1 MSASPQPPSG
11 VSRRRLFQLGAGGAG
26 LAVAGSL
33 LPPSV
38 QQALASPPPRGGLKA
53 IKHVVVLV
61 QENRS
66 FDHYY
71 GTLRGVRGFGDR
83 NAIRLRDGGSVFEQP
98 GGTAGHVLPFP
109 VRKAAQD
116 ASKDLQ
122 YIGALDH
129 SWDGGHKAWNDGW
142 NDGWIGAKS
151 PATMAFYDRADLPF
165 HYELADTFTICD
177 AYHCALPSSTS
188 PNRNYLVSGYTGYEP
203 GSTTR
208 RAIDNAAYS
217 EDTHAGYSWT
227 TYAEELQR
235 AGRSWKVYQEWDN
248 YQDNNLEFYV
258 SFKQVAR
265 KALAAAGDFKS
276 LDSFYGKLAGV
287 PAAEQDA
294 MLAKLEQGVATL
306 SPAERVLYERGLRR
320 GRPHSLADSLRADIA
335 AGALPEVSYLVP
347 SSVDSE
353 HPGDSSPAASATL
366 TYQVLDAIASN
377 REIWDSTVVLLT
389 FDEND
394 GFFDHVPA
402 PCPPAEVT
410 DEYYNGLPIGFGA
423 RVPMMIVSPWTVGGY
438 VSSEIFDH
446 TSVTRF
452 LETWTG
458 VRAPDISAWRRTVSG
473 DLTGVFDFDRARRSQ
488 VPPRPAPAPVFT
500 SRWRPAP
507 PANQKLPEPERGRR
521 PARPLPYQP
530 DASARLDAS
539 KRTLTLDLAN
549 GGQSSVHL
557 QLFPYSGDL
566 AKPKHYDVR
575 GRRSDTI
582 ALKGER
588 YDLTLIGPNGFRREF
603 AGASAPTAPGAG
615 AEVTSRV
622 RSTGRMLDLEL
633 VNHGKQS
640 VTFKLTPNAYGQ
652 GCSDRERTI
661 TLKPGRDRTVHW
673 STGSADGWY
682 DVTVTI
688 EGADGFVRRLAG
700 HIENGRESV
709 SG

>member
-1 MSASPQPPSG
+1 MSASPQSPSGSG

-38 QQALASPPPRGGLKA
+38 QQALASPPRRGGLKA

-83 NAIRLRDGGSVFEQP
+83 NAIRLRDGRSVFEQP
-98 GGTAGHVLPFP
+98 GGPGGHVLPFP

-122 YIGALDH
+122 YIGDLPHGWTD
-129 SWDGGHKAWNDGW
+129 GHKALNDGW
-142 NDGWIGAKS
+142 NDGWIGAKT
-151 PATMAFYDRADLPF
+151 PATMAHYDRVDLPF

-188 PNRNYLVSGYTGYEP
+188 PNRNYLVSGYTGFEP
-203 GSTTR
+203 GSTTQ
-208 RAIDNAAYS
+208 RAISNAAYS
-217 EDTHAGYSWT
+217 EDSHAGYSWS
-227 TYAEELQR
+227 TYAEELER

-258 SFKQVAR
+258 SFKRIAR

-276 LDSFYGKLAGV
+276 LDSFYGKLAGL
-287 PAAEQDA
+287 PAAEQDV
-294 MLAKLEQGVATL
+294 MLAKLEQGVAGL
-306 SPAERVLYERGLRR
+306 PAAERSLYERGLRR
-320 GRPHSLADSLRADIA
+320 GRPQSLAASLRADID
-335 AGALPEVSYLVP
+335 AGTLPEVSYLVP
-347 SSVDSE
+347 SAADSE
-353 HPGDSSPAASATL
+353 HPGASSPAASATI

-377 REIWDSTVVLLT
+377 REVWDSTVVLLT

-394 GFFDHVPA
+394 GFFDHVPT
-402 PCPPAEVT
+402 PRPPEEVT
-410 DEYYNGLPIGFGA
+410 DEYFDGKPIGFGA
-423 RVPMMIVSPWTVGGY
+423 RVPMVVVSPWTVGGY
-438 VSSEIFDH
+438 VSSETFDH

-458 VRAPDISAWRRTVSG
+458 VRAPDISNWRRTVSG
-473 DLTGVFDFDRARRSQ
+473 DMTGVFDFDRARRSQ
-488 VPPRPAPAPVFT
+488 VPPRPAPAPAFT

-507 PANQKLPEPERGRR
+507 PATQKLPEPERGRR
-521 PARPLPYQP
+521 PARALPYQP
-530 DASARLDAS
+530 DAWARLDAAA
-539 KRTLTLDLAN
+539 RTLTLNLAN
-549 GGQSSVHL
+549 AGRSSAHL

-566 AKPKHYDVR
+566 AKPKHYDVQ
-575 GRRSDTI
+575 GRRTDAI
-582 ALKGER
+582 ALKGDR
-588 YDLTLIGPNGFRREF
+588 YDLTLVGPNGFRREF
-603 AGASAPTAPGAG
+603 AGSTTGAAAT
-615 AEVTSRV
+615 AEVSSRI
-622 RSTGRMLDLEL
+622 RATGRVLDLEL
-633 VNHGKQS
+633 TNHGRET
-640 VTFKLTPNAYGQ
+640 VTFKLTANGY
-652 GCSDRERTI
+652 
-661 TLKPGRDRTVHW
+661 GRDRTVTVRPGRDQSVNW
-673 STGSADGWY
+673 STAGDDGWY
-682 DVTVTI
+682 DVTITLQ
-688 EGADGFVRRLAG
+688 GTDGFTRRLAG